1 MGFWSAVKPAP
12 FDYVAPRSL
21 GEALAI
27 LAERPDDAKILA
39 GGQSLIPVLNFR
51 LSQPALLVDVNAL
64 SELAFERAE
73 SDGGLALGALVRHRG
88 VERSRLVAERAP
100 LLSQAIAHV
109 AHPQIRTRGTLG
121 GSLAHAD
128 PAAELPAVAIA
139 LDAELELA
147 CRGGS
152 RRIAAR
158 DFFTGF
164 FSTALEPGEMVAAVR
179 FPPAPPKTGFA
190 FFEIARRHG
199 DYAQAGVA
207 ARLTLGD
214 DGRIRGAKLVFLA
227 VGPGPVEATKAAA
240 ALAGEAPGDA
250 LFSVAGAIAASDEV
264 DPSGDMHA
272 SSDFKRHLVGILTRR
287 ALRAAAGRA
296 AGSAA

>member
-1 MGFWSAVKPAP
+1 MGFWDAVKPAP
-12 FDYVAPRSL
+12 FDYAAPRSL
-21 GEALAI
+21 DEALDL
-27 LAERPDDAKILA
+27 LAERPDDAKVLA

-64 SELAFERAE
+64 AGLAFERAE

-88 VERSRLVAERAP
+88 VERSRLVAERAQ
-100 LLSQAIAHV
+100 LLAEAIGHV

-128 PAAELPAVAIA
+128 PAAELPAVALA
-139 LDAELELA
+139 LDAELEITR
-147 CRGGS
+147 RGGA
-152 RRIAAR
+152 RRVAAR

-164 FSTALEPGEMVAAVR
+164 FSTALEPGEMITAVR
-179 FPPAPPKTGFA
+179 IPPAPPATGFA

-214 DGRIRGAKLVFLA
+214 DGKVRAAKLVFLA
-227 VGPGPVEATKAAA
+227 VGPGPVDATKAAA
-240 ALAGEAPGDA
+240 SLAGEAPGEA
-250 LFSVAGAIAASDEV
+250 TFAAAAAVAADEEV

-272 SSDFKRHLVGILTRR
+272 SVEFKRHLVGVLARR
-287 ALRAAAGRA
+287 ALRAAAARAAGRA
-296 AGSAA
+296 A